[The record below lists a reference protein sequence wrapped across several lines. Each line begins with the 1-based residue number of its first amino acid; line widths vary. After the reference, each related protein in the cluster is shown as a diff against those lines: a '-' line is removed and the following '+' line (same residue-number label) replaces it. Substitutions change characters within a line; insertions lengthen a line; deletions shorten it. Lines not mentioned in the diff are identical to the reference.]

1 MRSSFLGLEVSKRSI
16 QLAQKAL
23 DITGNN
29 LANVDTE
36 GYTRQRVDI
45 GSLSLN
51 KYSNWQSKFSRLSL
65 AGQGA
70 TAFGVNQI
78 RDPYIDRRYREST
91 CYVAEYSTS
100 RDVMQEV
107 ETVLDD
113 ITSEGLTKQLDVFA
127 DTLSQYAGQ
136 PDSEELGS
144 IVRNQAFNITSLL
157 RSYYTDLEN
166 LKESNLETLNT
177 TIENTNNIIRNIVD
191 YNKRIV
197 REYAVMAT
205 GKVKEGQ
212 SVTASYGP
220 NELLDARNLLL
231 DELSYMGNIVVHD
244 NADGSV
250 RVEMNGVEIVNGEKY
265 ETLYMRGS
273 TKIENADQY
282 SSELLRNYAAYDAA
296 VLRWTSGDEA
306 TLKSGELK
314 SYLDVLNGNGVY
326 KTGYQNDSYGIPYYE
341 SVIDAFANDF
351 GNLMNFLNGAVDE
364 NGAVINADRL
374 LFCTK
379 NYNEGESFYEDE
391 LMTANN
397 MRIAKSWMDDAT
409 MLGEVQQED
418 GTWKLSQDGNHVN
431 EMIVKF
437 AKMPVSFGGKGD
449 YEGTVYDYLLFIHNR
464 LGQQIDFDDAQYES
478 SYITTSALLDSREAV
493 SSVNSDEEGINMLE
507 YKNWYNASSRMMTT
521 LDDCL
526 DRLINNTGRAGL

>member
-23 DITGNN
+23 DVTGGN
-29 LANVDTE
+29 LANVNTE
-36 GYTRQRVDI
+36 GYTRQRVDV
-45 GSLSLN
+45 GSLAIN
-51 KYSNWQSKFSRLSL
+51 QYSYWQSSESRLTL
-65 AGQGA
+65 VGQGA
-70 TAFGVNQI
+70 RAFGVDQI

-100 RDVMQEV
+100 QSIMEEV

-113 ITSEGLTKQLDVFA
+113 IASEGLTKQLDVFA
-127 DTLSQYAGQ
+127 DAMSQYAQQ
-136 PDSEELGS
+136 PDSEELAS
-144 IVRNQAFNITSLL
+144 IVRNQAYNITSLL
-157 RSYYTDLEN
+157 RSYHTDLEN

-177 TIENTNNIIRNIVD
+177 TIENTNNIIRDIVD

-197 REYAVMAT
+197 REYTVMAS
-205 GKVKEGQ
+205 GKLAAGQ
-212 SVTASYGP
+212 SVTGSYGP
-220 NELLDARNLLL
+220 NELLDARNLLV
-231 DELSYMGNIVVHD
+231 DELSYLGNIVIHD
-244 NADGSV
+244 NADGSI
-250 RVEMNGVEIVNGEKY
+250 RVEMNGVEIINGDKY

-273 TKIENADQY
+273 TKVANADQY

-306 TLKSGELK
+306 TFKSGEIK
-314 SYLDVLNGNGVY
+314 SYLDALNGNGVY

-351 GNLMNFLNGAVDE
+351 ANLMNYLNGGVDE
-364 NGAVINADRL
+364 NGTVIDADRL
-374 LFCTK
+374 MFCTK
-379 NYNEGESFYEDE
+379 EYNEGKSFYEDK
-391 LMTANN
+391 LMTADNI
-397 MRIAKSWMDDAT
+397 RIANCWMDDAT
-409 MLGEVQQED
+409 MIGEVQQED
-418 GTWKLSQDGNHVN
+418 GTWKLTQDGNHVN
-431 EMIVKF
+431 EMLVQYGKKSI
-437 AKMPVSFGGKGD
+437 SFGGKGD
-449 YEGTVYDYLLFIHNR
+449 YEGTVYDYLLFINNR
-464 LGQQIDFDDAQYES
+464 IGQQIDFDIAQYES

-493 SSVNSDEEGINMLE
+493 AGVNKDEEGINMLE